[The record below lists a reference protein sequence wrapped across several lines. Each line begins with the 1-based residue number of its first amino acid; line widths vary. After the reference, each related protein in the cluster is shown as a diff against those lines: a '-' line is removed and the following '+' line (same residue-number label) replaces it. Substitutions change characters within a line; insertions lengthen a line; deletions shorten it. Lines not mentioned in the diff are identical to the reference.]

1 MTLPLQGSIL
11 HVTKNITAM
20 TRKSTRKEC
29 CRELP
34 VGARQ
39 QTKTPNSPQSSF
51 AEQIMWI
58 EKIRDT
64 RYLFGIMIT

>member
-1 MTLPLQGSIL
+1 MLKKAQKRSI
-11 HVTKNITAM
+11 
-20 TRKSTRKEC
+20 KSPALS
-29 CRELP
+29 RELP

-64 RYLFGIMIT
+64 RYLSGIMIT